1 MGSQY
6 PPWQPCHPLD
16 AQYIHVMSKPRF
28 LLRIQEFARMPT
40 LCRNLL
46 ITVKLLIGTSCSK
59 ALTTSISYDPLF
71 KKELLERS
79 SLNRIVRHFLWNNQ
93 NKSKLIPMVTV
104 LWCEDRLHVFLS
116 QGWGL
121 VHILRAICAP
131 LWGELFF
138 GNRMMPNQVPMMMGW
153 WWLLEGCVEL
163 CSGVDRRRSHLLW
176 ASEQRWVICKVFV
189 FSEAFSG

>member
-1 MGSQY
+1 
-6 PPWQPCHPLD
+6 
-16 AQYIHVMSKPRF
+16 
-28 LLRIQEFARMPT
+28 MPT

-104 LWCEDRLHVFLS
+104 L
-116 QGWGL
+116 
-121 VHILRAICAP
+121 
-131 LWGELFF
+131 
-138 GNRMMPNQVPMMMGW
+138 
-153 WWLLEGCVEL
+153 
-163 CSGVDRRRSHLLW
+163 
-176 ASEQRWVICKVFV
+176 
-189 FSEAFSG
+189 